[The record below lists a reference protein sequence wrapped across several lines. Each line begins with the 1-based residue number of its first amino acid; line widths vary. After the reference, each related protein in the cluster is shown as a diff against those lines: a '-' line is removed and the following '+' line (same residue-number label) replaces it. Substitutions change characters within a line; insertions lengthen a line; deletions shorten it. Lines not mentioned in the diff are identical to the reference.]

1 MALLRQILKP
11 LYLYFTD
18 ADYRCWLRVKKEC
31 ASKKEKSVT
40 IFFEGYIA
48 EGNNGDSFLY
58 QYEEI
63 IRRKSYDFI
72 PDNNSPVIWVC
83 GANIGLEVL
92 HFTSRFSGARIRA
105 YEPDPQLYSIL
116 KGNIDRNDFTA
127 EAFNAAV
134 CDFNGEIAFASD
146 GKLGGKTG
154 VGSMKVKAV
163 RLKDELSA
171 VQCIDL
177 LIMDIEGAESSVLTD
192 CRNELNKVKNLFV
205 EWHSSENEKQN
216 LPELLQLLSDC
227 GFRYRLNNNLGVSP
241 FENPVTE
248 NGFDAMVEIYAVRT
262 SKP

>member
-1 MALLRQILKP
+1 MALLRQIFKP

-18 ADYRCWLRVKKEC
+18 SDYRCWLRVKSEC

-40 IFFEGYIA
+40 IFFEGYVA
-48 EGNNGDSFLY
+48 EGNNGESYLY

-63 IRRKSYDFI
+63 IRRKCYDFN

-92 HFTSRFSGARIRA
+92 HFKSKYAGARIRA
-105 YEPDPQLYSIL
+105 YEPDPQLHAIL
-116 KGNIDRNDFTA
+116 KSNIDRNEFNA
-127 EAFNAAV
+127 EAINAAV
-134 CDFNGEIAFASD
+134 SDFNGEITFAAD

-154 VGSMKVKAV
+154 AGTMKVKAV
-163 RLKDELSA
+163 RLKDELSV
-171 VQCIDL
+171 VQNIDL
-177 LIMDIEGAESSVLTD
+177 LIMDIEGAESSVLAD
-192 CRNELNKVKNLFV
+192 CRNELSKVKNLFV

-262 SKP
+262 SKH

>member
-1 MALLRQILKP
+1 MALLRQIFKP

-18 ADYRCWLRVKKEC
+18 PDYRCWLRVKKEC
-31 ASKKEKSVT
+31 ATNRDRSIT
-40 IFFEGYIA
+40 IFFEGYVA
-48 EGNNGDSFLY
+48 EGNNGDAFLN

-63 IRRKSYDFI
+63 IRRKSYDFK
-72 PDNNSPVIWVC
+72 PDNNAPVIWVC

-92 HFTSRFSGARIRA
+92 HFSSRYSGARIRA

-116 KGNIDRNDFTA
+116 KSNIDRNDFTA

-134 CDFNGEIAFASD
+134 SDFNGEIAFAAD

-154 VGSMKVKAV
+154 TGSKKVKAV
-163 RLKDELSA
+163 RLKEELITAQS
-171 VQCIDL
+171 IDL
-177 LIMDIEGAESSVLTD
+177 LIMDIEGAESAVLSD
-192 CRNELNKVKNLFV
+192 CRNELSKVKNLFV
-205 EWHSSENEKQN
+205 EWHSPENEKQN